1 MPARDPTQRF
11 SDRVENYL
19 KYRPGY
25 PDAVYV
31 YLQAEAGLQAGA
43 VVADLGSGTGLLS
56 QLFLTRG
63 HRVFAV
69 EPNAK
74 MRAAA
79 ERLFARNEN
88 FVSLEGRAEAIPLA
102 ASSVD
107 FVAAGQAFHWFEPQ
121 AAQREVRR
129 VLRPGGQAALIWN
142 TREVQGSQFQQAYE
156 ALLLRFGADFRH
168 VDHARNLSDEKIA
181 EFFAPKAMKR
191 TAFPNEQRFDFEGLR
206 GRLLSSSY
214 APAPG
219 EPNYEP
225 MLAAL
230 KSLFTKFQERG
241 FIRFI
246 YQTTVYLGELD

>member
-1 MPARDPTQRF
+1 MPERDPTQRF
-11 SDRVENYL
+11 SERVENYV

-25 PDAVYV
+25 PAAVYD
-31 YLQAEAGLQAGA
+31 YLRAEGGLQAGA
-43 VVADLGSGTGLLS
+43 EVADLGSGTGLLS
-56 QLFLTRG
+56 QFFLTRG

-69 EPNAK
+69 EPNAE

-79 ERLFARNEN
+79 ERLLAEDQK
-88 FVSLEGRAEAIPLA
+88 FVSLDGRAEAIPLA

-107 FVAAGQAFHWFEPQ
+107 FAAAGQAFHWFEPQ
-121 AAQREVRR
+121 ATRREVRR

-142 TREVQGSQFQQAYE
+142 TRNVQGSPFQQAYE
-156 ALLLRFGADFRH
+156 DLLLRYGTDFRQ
-168 VDHARNLSDEKIA
+168 VDHARNLSDEKIG
-181 EFFAPKAMKR
+181 EFFAPETMKQ
-191 TAFPNEQRFDFEGLR
+191 TAFPSEQKFDFEGLR

-230 KSLFTKFQERG
+230 TSLFAKFQEG
-241 FIRFI
+241 GVIRFT
-246 YQTTVYLGELD
+246 YQTTVYHGRIN

>member
-1 MPARDPTQRF
+1 MPALGPTQRF

-31 YLQAEAGLQAGA
+31 YLQTEAGLQAGA
-43 VVADLGSGTGLLS
+43 EIADLGSGTGLLS
-56 QLFLTRG
+56 QLFLARG

-69 EPNAK
+69 EPNAE

-79 ERLFARNEN
+79 ERLFARMEN

-102 ASSVD
+102 AGSVD

-121 AAQREVRR
+121 ATRREVRR
-129 VLRPGGQAALIWN
+129 VLHPGSQAALIWN
-142 TREVQGSQFQQAYE
+142 TREVRGSRFQQAYE
-156 ALLLRFGADFRH
+156 SLLLRFGTDFRQ
-168 VDHARNLSDEKIA
+168 VDHARNLSDQKIA

-219 EPNYEP
+219 EANYKP

-230 KSLFTKFQERG
+230 KSLFAKFQERDA
-241 FIRFI
+241 IRFI
-246 YQTTVYLGELD
+246 YQTVVYHGRMD